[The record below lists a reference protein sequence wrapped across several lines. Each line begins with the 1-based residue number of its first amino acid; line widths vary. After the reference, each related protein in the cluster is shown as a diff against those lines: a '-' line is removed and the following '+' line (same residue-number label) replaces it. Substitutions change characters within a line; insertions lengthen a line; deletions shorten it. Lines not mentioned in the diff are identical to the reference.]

1 MTRRFTHVLATL
13 YAIVACGLIHCAIV
27 SYQREALHYAALF
40 TAAAVALAT
49 AIVHHS
55 YLRDELRFAHA
66 QLDAATRP
74 RATTPV
80 EDGVQAVFA
89 TSWCCDAWAATA
101 GADHDPKHC
110 TRKDH
115 HA

>member
-1 MTRRFTHVLATL
+1 MTRRFTHALACL
-13 YAIVACGLIHCAIV
+13 YALIACVLLRCAVV
-27 SYQREALHYAALF
+27 SYQQGALHYAIFF
-40 TAAAVALAT
+40 TAAAVAFGT

-74 RATTPV
+74 RAATLV
-80 EDGVQAVFA
+80 EDGVQAAFA
-89 TSWCCDAWAATA
+89 ASWCCDAWAATA
-101 GADHDPKHC
+101 GADHDPEHC

>member
-1 MTRRFTHVLATL
+1 MTRRFTHVLACI
-13 YAIVACGLIHCAIV
+13 YAIVACVLVHCAIV
-27 SYQREALHYAALF
+27 SYQRDALHYAIFF
-40 TAAAVALAT
+40 TAAAIALGT

-55 YLRDELRFAHA
+55 YLRDELRHAHA

-74 RATTPV
+74 RAATPV
-80 EDGVQAVFA
+80 EDGVQSVFA

-101 GADHDPKHC
+101 GTEHDPEHC